1 MRVRTIEPNKL
12 PGKISTFTYLI
23 SSQNPIPIV
32 SLIVEPDFL
41 WGDDIG
47 IYSNEY
53 KQREVPVTLHYIK
66 NGVNTSFEIDAGAR
80 LGGLNIWTKPQK
92 PFTIY
97 TRDRFGEDLWPS
109 CPPSWEAEGTKTIEK
124 HSIFKHFLSLIHI

>member
-1 MRVRTIEPNKL
+1 M
-12 PGKISTFTYLI
+12 
-23 SSQNPIPIV
+23 
-32 SLIVEPDFL
+32 IVEPDFL

-53 KQREVPVTLHYIK
+53 KQREIPVTLHYFK

-80 LGGLNIWTKPQK
+80 IGGLNIWTKPQK

-97 TRDRFGEDLWPS
+97 IL
-109 CPPSWEAEGTKTIEK
+109 EAGLEK
-124 HSIFKHFLSLIHI
+124 MLSIINYLKINRLLIFPGLYLETVAMIGKRPLFVIQ

>member
-1 MRVRTIEPNKL
+1 MIYIFTIYVKILRKIIFIKL
-12 PGKISTFTYLI
+12 FSDVMNTPIISL
-23 SSQNPIPIV
+23 V
-32 SLIVEPDFL
+32 VEPEFL

-53 KQREVPVTLHYIK
+53 KQREIPVTLHYIE
-66 NGVNTSFEIDAGAR
+66 NGINTSFEIDAGAR

-97 TRDRFGEDLWPS
+97 TRSRFGEDAIYYQLF
-109 CPPSWEAEGTKTIEK
+109 EMK
-124 HSIFKHFLSLIHI
+124 LNM